1 MDRMSEWS
9 KMPEEEIPSK
19 SFEFDSASYKHQNG
33 REYNNK
39 LVESLHI
46 SETDFEKRYM
56 KHFLLFENRQ
66 ANLYW
71 IKAYN
76 DLK

>member
-1 MDRMSEWS
+1 MSEWS
-9 KMPEEEIPSK
+9 KIADEEIPNK
-19 SFEFDSASYKHQNG
+19 SYEFDSASYKHQNG
-33 REYNNK
+33 REVNNK
-39 LVESLHI
+39 PVESLHI

-56 KHFLLFENRQ
+56 KHFLLFENRH

-71 IKAYN
+71 IKAYT

>member
-9 KMPEEEIPSK
+9 KISDEEIPNK
-19 SFEFDSASYKHQNG
+19 PYELDSASYKHQNG

-39 LVESLHI
+39 PVESLHI

-71 IKAYN
+71 IKAYT